1 MSTLQPYD
9 FEVPLISVDKSEWFD
24 TTDEM
29 IDKLS
34 ILLHAMDPEFEE
46 FIRSMQQ
53 QNNLDLDTR
62 PNKAP

>member
-1 MSTLQPYD
+1 LSVLQPYD
-9 FEVPLISVDKSEWFD
+9 FEVALISVDKSEWFA

-34 ILLHAMDPEFEE
+34 ILLHVMDPEFEE

-53 QNNLDLDTR
+53 QNHLDLDTR